1 MDGVFHH
8 CDLQWQIQ
16 PLSEGVR
23 GVRLHDIFDC
33 AVPIVLCIQ
42 KVSFFN

>member
-1 MDGVFHH
+1 MDGVFDH

-16 PLSEGVR
+16 PLSDGVR
-23 GVRLHDIFDC
+23 GVRLHDIFDY
-33 AVPIVLCIQ
+33 AVPIALYIQ